1 MLGQKRAWQL
11 PMVWCM
17 HFQTQSASS
26 QKVIRWSRFS
36 PPVRRLHALFLEQKL
51 QAAARWCRLA
61 FPLSRYTEWSESS
74 SAQKKEVQRA
84 EWREDFGRWRRRR
97 RRKVVLNFITVFKT
111 SRSSRAKEHR
121 RWKLNEEEKWKV
133 VTKLENDFNYYKRKR
148 DAMKIEGN
156 CISAAA
162 ACCSH
167 ISCTMTERRC
177 CCFGRV
183 EETSHRTKKK
193 HRTIPE
199 ISLSHEQVVWW
210 ALKKMP
216 KLSFYDDYDYNEQIT
231 IIVLRWSARKK
242 STTTARRE
250 RSELRW
256 NVDWRWVFD
265 LLEADRRAR
274 ESGSVVKK
282 RAAHK

>member
-1 MLGQKRAWQL
+1 MISFLSSGATTSCAVFRAEAASGGQMMSFGFSTVQIYWMEREQQRA
-11 PMVWCM
+11 
-17 HFQTQSASS
+17 
-26 QKVIRWSRFS
+26 
-36 PPVRRLHALFLEQKL
+36 
-51 QAAARWCRLA
+51 
-61 FPLSRYTEWSESS
+61 
-74 SAQKKEVQRA
+74 KKEVQRA

-183 EETSHRTKKK
+183 EETSHRTKKN
-193 HRTIPE
+193 TEP
-199 ISLSHEQVVWW
+199 SLRYHFLMSKWSGELWKRCQSSRF
-210 ALKKMP
+210 MM
-216 KLSFYDDYDYNEQIT
+216 IM
-231 IIVLRWSARKK
+231 IIMSRLQ
-242 STTTARRE
+242 
-250 RSELRW
+250 
-256 NVDWRWVFD
+256 
-265 LLEADRRAR
+265 
-274 ESGSVVKK
+274 
-282 RAAHK
+282 

>member
-1 MLGQKRAWQL
+1 MISFLSSGATTSCAVFRAEAASGGQ
-11 PMVWCM
+11 MM
-17 HFQTQSASS
+17 SFG
-26 QKVIRWSRFS
+26 FS
-36 PPVRRLHALFLEQKL
+36 TVQILNGAR
-51 QAAARWCRLA
+51 AAARKKKR
-61 FPLSRYTEWSESS
+61 
-74 SAQKKEVQRA
+74 SAARRVE
-84 EWREDFGRWRRRR
+84 REDFGRWRRRR

-183 EETSHRTKKK
+183 EETSHRTTKKTPNHPWDITFSWASGLVSFEK
-193 HRTIPE
+193 DAKA
-199 ISLSHEQVVWW
+199 LVLWW
-210 ALKKMP
+210 LW
-216 KLSFYDDYDYNEQIT
+216 L
-231 IIVLRWSARKK
+231 
-242 STTTARRE
+242 
-250 RSELRW
+250 
-256 NVDWRWVFD
+256 
-265 LLEADRRAR
+265 
-274 ESGSVVKK
+274 
-282 RAAHK
+282 

>member
-1 MLGQKRAWQL
+1 MISFLSSGATTSCAVFRAEAASGGQ
-11 PMVWCM
+11 MM
-17 HFQTQSASS
+17 SFG
-26 QKVIRWSRFS
+26 FS
-36 PPVRRLHALFLEQKL
+36 TVQILNGAR
-51 QAAARWCRLA
+51 AAARKKKR
-61 FPLSRYTEWSESS
+61 
-74 SAQKKEVQRA
+74 SAS
-84 EWREDFGRWRRRR
+84 WREDFGRWRRRR

-111 SRSSRAKEHR
+111 SRSSRAKEHW

-162 ACCSH
+162 ACWLAHFIVQWPSDNAAALV
-167 ISCTMTERRC
+167 ELRRPLI
-177 CCFGRV
+177 
-183 EETSHRTKKK
+183 EQKK

-216 KLSFYDDYDYNEQIT
+216 KLSFYDDCDYNEQIT
-231 IIVLRWSARKK
+231 IIVLRWSAKKKHNNGAQRK
-242 STTTARRE
+242 

-282 RAAHK
+282 RAAHRVISSRSGVCLCLISREAHLW